1 MKRSLVFVVVLLFV
15 GCLAVW
21 AEGAPAA
28 DPGPAGGGCA
38 LPDLAQLSP
47 DQVAVAA
54 LGAGFQLSAA
64 TSDPSIPACPSTF
77 QCSSIIGC
85 GASMVCSATPIGK
98 CCSTAGA
105 VLCCTNTIFV
115 IRCPCHCV
123 LEDCPH
129 QCSQSEEV
137 SRTCS

>member
-1 MKRSLVFVVVLLFV
+1 MKRSLVLVVVLLFV
-15 GCLAVW
+15 GSLAVW
-21 AEGAPAA
+21 AEGKPAA
-28 DPGPAGGGCA
+28 GPDPAGGGCA

-54 LGAGFQLSAA
+54 LRAGLQLYASTAA
-64 TSDPSIPACPSTF
+64 PTIPACPATF
-77 QCSSIIGC
+77 QCSSILGC
-85 GASMVCSATPIGK
+85 GSSMVCTATPIGQ
-98 CCSTAGA
+98 CCSTSGV

-115 IRCPCHCV
+115 VRCPCKCV

-129 QCSQSEEV
+129 QCSQSTEV